1 MNSKLKIMVASFGA
15 KGGVG
20 KTFLMILILD
30 ILNRYYGN
38 RVDSYDTD
46 SGSPVLSRYP
56 SAKASHIRLF
66 DVDQD
71 GEIIAE
77 TEDLSR
83 LRIITSSIERAT
95 QEQITLVDNGSSSF
109 FPFLGWFDGNGAKVY
124 HENFSDFKFV
134 CIIPVTA
141 LKNTLESADTVLSTY
156 GKYASYIIV
165 ENEFQGKVD
174 FIKTAIF
181 ENFLK
186 SGVAFKIV
194 NVPKFTNATLSLIER
209 VRDNYLMPSEAM
221 HSELFDLIE
230 KSRLNS
236 AYGNFEKA
244 FIQAFKEV
252 GNV

>member
-20 KTFLMILILD
+20 KTFLMVLILD
-30 ILNRYYGN
+30 ILNRYFDN
-38 RVDSYDTD
+38 VDAYDTD

-56 SAKASHIRLF
+56 SAKARHIRLF
-66 DVDQD
+66 NVDED

-83 LRIITSSIERAT
+83 LKVITSSIERAT
-95 QEQITLVDNGSSSF
+95 KEQITLVDNGSSSF
-109 FPFLGWFDGNGAKVY
+109 YPFLGWFDGDGAKVY
-124 HENFSDFKFV
+124 HENYSNFQFV

-141 LKNTLESADTVLSTY
+141 LKNTHESANTVLSTY

-174 FIKTAIF
+174 FTKTPIF
-181 ENFLK
+181 QNFVE
-186 SGVAFKIV
+186 SGVAFKIL